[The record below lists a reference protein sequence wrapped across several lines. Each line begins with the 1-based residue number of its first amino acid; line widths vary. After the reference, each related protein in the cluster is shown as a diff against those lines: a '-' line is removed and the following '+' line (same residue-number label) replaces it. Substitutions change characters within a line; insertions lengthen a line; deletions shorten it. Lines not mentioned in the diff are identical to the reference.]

1 MTILFS
7 SCAYSSVHVLSR
19 LQVLVIRA
27 NDLTEVD
34 GALSLLNLDTLA
46 KQSDAIG

>member
-1 MTILFS
+1 MMLFS
-7 SCAYSSVHVLSR
+7 SYEYSSAHVHSH
-19 LQVLVIRA
+19 LQVLVIRT

-46 KQSDAIG
+46 KQSDATG